1 MFFLGG
7 GELVPFQP
15 SKWLVVPLD
24 FGASPFWIKM
34 GEMVPTLTHAAAVVA
49 GLAMVAS
56 LFIIGRKRLLPSLA
70 AAVGLCILAAVLISI
85 IA

>member
-1 MFFLGG
+1 MT
-7 GELVPFQP
+7 
-15 SKWLVVPLD
+15 
-24 FGASPFWIKM
+24 M
-34 GEMVPTLTHAAAVVA
+34 TLTHAAAVVA

-56 LFIIGRKRLLPSLA
+56 LFIVGRKRLLPSLA